1 MGASSMIEKIK
12 VESEKI
18 LYINF
23 LIHFQQDTIN
33 YASDE
38 ATLLILLSNRDHEL

>member
-1 MGASSMIEKIK
+1 MIEKIQ

-18 LYINF
+18 LYINL

-33 YASDE
+33 YSSDE
-38 ATLLILLSNRDHEL
+38 TTVLILLSN